1 MSIFTKLSYIG
12 TKDQQVQSLKELAK
26 ELFEELNIYLP
37 KPEYDFYKEAI
48 ETDNEV
54 EELEKLIEQ
63 LDSEGNYFK
72 EKEEEEQYY
81 RRRGL
86 DDDWDHNTDTYSKI

>member
-1 MSIFTKLSYIG
+1 MNILIKLSYIG
-12 TKDQQVQSLKELAK
+12 TKNQQLEALRELAR
-26 ELFEELNIYLP
+26 ELFNEFSTYLP

-48 ETDNEV
+48 ETDDEV
-54 EELEKLIEQ
+54 EELEKLIQQ

-81 RRRGL
+81 QRRGL
-86 DDDWDHNTDTYSKI
+86 DDDWDHNTDTFTKI